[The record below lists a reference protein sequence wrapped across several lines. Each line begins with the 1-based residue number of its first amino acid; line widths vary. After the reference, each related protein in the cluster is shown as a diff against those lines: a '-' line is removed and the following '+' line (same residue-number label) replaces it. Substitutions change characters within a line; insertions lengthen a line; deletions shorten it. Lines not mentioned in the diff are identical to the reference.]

1 MKNNKYFNFNK
12 SLDQDFENIYISTR
26 YLWKNFKRKKIFITG
41 GTGFFGYWLIRS
53 FIYANEKLKL
63 NSKIYVLTRKKN
75 IKKSLIYKLCANR
88 NVFFHVGD
96 IRNFKK
102 IEKKFDYIIHGA
114 TTSARETF
122 KEQSPKEKIDIIV
135 NGTKYILDHAVRN
148 KSRNFLYISS
158 GSVYG
163 NNNNLDLNI
172 LGQSKLIAE
181 GLVSNYSKKSLL
193 NTKTARCFSFV
204 GPLIPLDIHYAIG
217 NFLKRSVMKQSIV
230 LNSNGKSLRSYMYM
244 SDLTIWLWT
253 MLFKGK
259 NNQIYN
265 LGSDKPISILN
276 LAKLINKLT
285 INNKKIK
292 FKKNKENFINN
303 YIPSVS
309 KTKKTLGLKIRIP
322 LNQAI
327 QKTFV
332 NINKNKSIYR
342 ELENN

>member
-1 MKNNKYFNFNK
+1 
-12 SLDQDFENIYISTR
+12 
-26 YLWKNFKRKKIFITG
+26 
-41 GTGFFGYWLIRS
+41 
-53 FIYANEKLKL
+53 
-63 NSKIYVLTRKKN
+63 
-75 IKKSLIYKLCANR
+75 
-88 NVFFHVGD
+88 
-96 IRNFKK
+96 
-102 IEKKFDYIIHGA
+102 
-114 TTSARETF
+114 
-122 KEQSPKEKIDIIV
+122 
-135 NGTKYILDHAVRN
+135 
-148 KSRNFLYISS
+148 
-158 GSVYG
+158 
-163 NNNNLDLNI
+163 
-172 LGQSKLIAE
+172 
-181 GLVSNYSKKSLL
+181 
-193 NTKTARCFSFV
+193 
-204 GPLIPLDIHYAIG
+204 
-217 NFLKRSVMKQSIV
+217 MKQSIV

-253 MLFKGK
+253 ILFKGK

-265 LGSDKPISILN
+265 LGSDKSISILN